1 MIVLYCV
8 ISCRKRQTR
17 GALVTGVQTCALPIC
32 RPASARPNPIVAG
45 AAFRPPLPLRV
56 VGPERQSAVVYT
68 RDARSLYIQFGKQSD
83 GTTRQGG
90 SMNVENGRRRA
101 REGAGARA
109 GAGRHCGAGGRK
121 QLGWRVPQLVYRAST
136 GRVDGRREGRGR
148 AGWVSEQ
155 QEEG

>member
-90 SMNVENGRRRA
+90 SRSAERRVGN
-101 REGAGARA
+101 E
-109 GAGRHCGAGGRK
+109 C
-121 QLGWRVPQLVYRAST
+121 VST
-136 GRVDGRREGRGR
+136 CRT
-148 AGWVSEQ
+148 WWSP
-155 QEEG
+155 